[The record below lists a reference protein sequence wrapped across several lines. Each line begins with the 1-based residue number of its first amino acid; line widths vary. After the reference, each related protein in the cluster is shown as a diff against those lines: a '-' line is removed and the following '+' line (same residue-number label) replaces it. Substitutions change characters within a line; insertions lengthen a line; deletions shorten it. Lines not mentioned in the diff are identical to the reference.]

1 MSALSNTCDCIII
14 GGGPAGATTA
24 TVLADYGH
32 KTLVLERATFPRR
45 HVGESLMPQTYWSFK
60 RLGLLETM
68 KASTFVRKESVRFV
82 SPTGRE
88 SAPFYFTERDPNEW
102 SISWQVRRD
111 EFDAMM
117 LDNAREHGAEIRH
130 SARVREVLFEG
141 VRAVG
146 VRADIDGASTI
157 IHARVIVDATGQSA
171 LLGRQLDARI
181 PDERLRNASIYAH
194 YRGGV
199 LDSGRNAG
207 ATTILHAPDRN
218 GWFWYIPLRNDDGL
232 VSVGV
237 VGPPSNLCSGR
248 GDDPV
253 ETLDEEIENC
263 PAVRQRLA
271 HAERIGKVYTTAD
284 FSYRARRVAGDG
296 WVLVGDAFAF
306 LDPVYSSGIML
317 ALKSGEFAAD
327 TIHNALVDNDLSA
340 RRLGSFGSRLVAGM
354 QNIRRLVYAFYDKRF
369 SMGRF
374 AREHPQYKDHLVRI
388 LIGDVFN
395 DEVAEVFNVMADT
408 VTPADP
414 IQLEE
419 SVTAH

>member
-1 MSALSNTCDCIII
+1 MSAITDTYDCIII

-24 TVLADYGH
+24 TLLADYGH
-32 KTLVLERATFPRR
+32 KTIVLERARFPRR

-60 RLGLLETM
+60 RLGLLEKM
-68 KASTFVRKESVRFV
+68 QSSSFVRKESVQFV
-82 SPTGRE
+82 APTGHE

-102 SISWQVRRD
+102 SVTWQVRRD
-111 EFDAMM
+111 EFDALM
-117 LDNAREHGAEIRH
+117 LDNAREHGADISN

-141 VRAVG
+141 DRAIG
-146 VRADIDGASTI
+146 VRADIDGKQTT
-157 IHARVIVDATGQSA
+157 IHARVIVDATGQST
-171 LLGRQLDARI
+171 LLARQLNARV

-194 YRGGV
+194 YRGGA

-207 ATTILHAPDRN
+207 ATTILHTPDRN
-218 GWFWYIPLRNDDGL
+218 GWFWYIPLRNEDGL

-237 VGPPSNLCSGR
+237 VGPPSILCSGR
-248 GDDPV
+248 GDDPA

-271 HAERIGKVYTTAD
+271 DAERIGKVYTTAD

-306 LDPVYSSGIML
+306 LDPIYSSGIML

-327 TIHNALVDNDLSA
+327 TVHNALVDNDLSA
-340 RRLGSFGSRLVAGM
+340 GRLGSFGPRLVAGM
-354 QNIRRLVYAFYDKRF
+354 QNIRRLVYAFYDKNF
-369 SMGRF
+369 SIGRF

-395 DEVAEVFNVMADT
+395 DEVAEVFSAMPDIMA
-408 VTPADP
+408 PADP
-414 IQLEE
+414 NELNENLK
-419 SVTAH
+419 VH